1 VRNVGHTRFE
11 AQVGV
16 DDSTRNTKDKV
27 RFSVYGDGKLL
38 AESAPLGFG
47 EAPRSLA
54 ADIKGV
60 RIVEIVAR
68 SETLSSDLPLVVTWG
83 DAALRR

>member
-1 VRNVGHTRFE
+1 
-11 AQVGV
+11 
-16 DDSTRNTKDKV
+16 V
-27 RFSVYGDGKLL
+27 RFAVYGDGKLL
-38 AESAPLGFG
+38 TQSPPMGLG
-47 EAPRSLA
+47 EASRPLT

-68 SETLSSDLPLVVTWG
+68 SATTTSDLPLVVTWG